1 MEDQVRAAVELY
13 VEGVSTNNP
22 ETVKRAFSDDAVMW
36 GYLGPEYAMLPA
48 GVFADQV
55 VGTAPDPDP
64 AYSYEIHSITVTGD
78 IATAILDEKAYLG
91 SDFRNHFGLVKID
104 GAWRITSKVFT
115 TL

>member
-1 MEDQVRAAVELY
+1 MEEQVRAAVELY

-36 GYLGPEYAMLPA
+36 GYLGPEYTTLPG

-55 VGTAPDPDP
+55 VATAPAPDP

-91 SDFRNHFGLVKID
+91 SDFRNHFGLVRID
-104 GAWRITSKVFT
+104 GTWRITSKVFT
-115 TL
+115 TR